1 MNSFQL
7 TFRYLVHANNV
18 LAEPPP
24 LHLAPS
30 SIPPTSSCSS
40 GPTPAS
46 SSSSGPTP
54 ASSSSS
60 GPTPASSSSS
70 GYHYTYHQTRN
81 SGHVAWRCVHN
92 NKSCRTKGIS
102 CSATAVTTGTTTSSS
117 LEYAQPHSHLPDPS
131 KIAALKIIDTTKN
144 DAVVQ
149 PTVPPSNMVSS
160 NLIGVSDDVECYL
173 PAQTSLKKTVRRR
186 RRKDAVTLNP
196 ASLTD
201 DSCSFTRALE
211 VLRLGTR
218 T

>member
-7 TFRYLVHANNV
+7 TFRHLVDANNV

-24 LHLAPS
+24 LHPAPS

-60 GPTPASSSSS
+60 GPLQFITSERGKPKLIHD
-70 GYHYTYHQTRN
+70 GYHYTYHQTKN

-117 LEYAQPHSHLPDPS
+117 LEYAKPHSHLPDPS
-131 KIAALKIIDTTKN
+131 KIVALKIGYRTLWRWTPWRWTLWRKTLWRWTLWRQSPKRWTLWRQRESDTHK
-144 DAVVQ
+144 
-149 PTVPPSNMVSS
+149 
-160 NLIGVSDDVECYL
+160 
-173 PAQTSLKKTVRRR
+173 
-186 RRKDAVTLNP
+186 
-196 ASLTD
+196 
-201 DSCSFTRALE
+201 
-211 VLRLGTR
+211 
-218 T
+218 

>member
-70 GYHYTYHQTRN
+70 GPLDGYHYTYHQTRN

-131 KIAALKIIDTTKN
+131 KIAALKIIDTAQRRMMLLFN
-144 DAVVQ
+144 
-149 PTVPPSNMVSS
+149 PPYP
-160 NLIGVSDDVECYL
+160 L
-173 PAQTSLKKTVRRR
+173 AT
-186 RRKDAVTLNP
+186 
-196 ASLTD
+196 
-201 DSCSFTRALE
+201 
-211 VLRLGTR
+211 
-218 T
+218 